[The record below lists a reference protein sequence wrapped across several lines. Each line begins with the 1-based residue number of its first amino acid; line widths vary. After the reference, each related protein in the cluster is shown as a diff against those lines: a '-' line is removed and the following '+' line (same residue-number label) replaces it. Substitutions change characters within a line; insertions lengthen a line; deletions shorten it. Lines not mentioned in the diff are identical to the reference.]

1 MTTVFY
7 LFKKNLIIL
16 FQKTTID
23 VLKVDIEES
32 EWQAGPQMVQTGV
45 LNSVHQLIMEIHIS
59 IGPEPMR
66 EKYFYG
72 LALLKSL
79 YNQGFRIYF
88 THRNLW
94 CSFLSKFEGIDEVGC
109 HEVGFIKLFS

>member
-1 MTTVFY
+1 M
-7 LFKKNLIIL
+7 LL

-88 THRNLW
+88 AHRNLW